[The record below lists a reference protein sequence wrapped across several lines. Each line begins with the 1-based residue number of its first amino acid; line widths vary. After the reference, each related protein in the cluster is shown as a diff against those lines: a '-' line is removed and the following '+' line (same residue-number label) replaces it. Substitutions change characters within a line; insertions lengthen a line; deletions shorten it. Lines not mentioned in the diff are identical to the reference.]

1 MNDRQIDEFYNSS
14 IHKKKTGPSRPPPF
28 SKRPILDWLS
38 GFFPSRKQWRFL
50 PQVLSKKER
59 YGILALTLAIGGLL
73 LYLPIGAFYDQTQ
86 PAPDF
91 GGSYTEGLLGKPQ
104 YINPLLVQTN
114 DTDRDLSHLIYS
126 GLLKY
131 DPQGKIVP
139 DLAESYEASGD
150 GLEYTFTLKEN
161 LQWHDGAPLTAN
173 DVVFTIKVLQNN
185 DYGSIQRINW
195 QGIDVEKVNE
205 RVLKLKLTTRYA
217 QFLNNATLGILP
229 KHLWENIKPAS
240 FPLSDLNLRPIGSGP
255 YRFKHLIKDRT
266 GQIESYELKAFEA
279 YVDGQPFINKIT
291 FKFYDSEDEL
301 VSAYNNNR
309 IEGIGFLSNERIKRI
324 KFSQRLSLRQIRL
337 PRYFAA
343 FFNPNESKILGDKNI
358 RLALNYGTDKQAMI
372 DQLLE
377 GRGLVVNSPILKEL
391 ILSDTPPKYGYDQA
405 FAKQILAN
413 GGWKDA
419 NGDGIREKDNE
430 LLTVKIKTS
439 NFPDLTR
446 TAEILKQQWESL
458 GFKVELQIE
467 TLAEIQQSI
476 KSRAYEVLVFGEVL
490 NLDPD
495 PYIFWHSSK
504 KKDGLNLA
512 LYDNKN
518 ADKLLEESRQTLNPV
533 ERGKKYEDFEKIL
546 LEDAPAVFLYSRYYI
561 YFPSKKIKGN
571 ALDILPTPSSRFDNA
586 HQWYIETKRIKKS
599 SS

>member
-14 IHKKKTGPSRPPPF
+14 INHKKIAPPSPLF
-28 SKRPILDWLS
+28 SKKPILNWIRGLL
-38 GFFPSRKQWRFL
+38 PSKKQLRFL
-50 PQVLSKKER
+50 PQVLSKRER
-59 YGILALTLAIGGLL
+59 YWILVLAVAIVGLL

-86 PAPDF
+86 SAPDF
-91 GGSYTEGLLGKPQ
+91 GGSYAEGLLGEPK

-131 DPQGKIVP
+131 DPRGNLQP
-139 DLAESYEASGD
+139 DLAESYEVSSN
-150 GLEYTFTLKEN
+150 GLEYTFILKRG
-161 LQWHDGAPLTAN
+161 LQWHDGAPLTVD
-173 DVVFTIKVLQNN
+173 DVIFTIKILQNN
-185 DYGSIQRINW
+185 DYSSIQRINW
-195 QGIDVEKVNE
+195 QGVDLEKMNE
-205 RVLKLKLTTRYA
+205 RTLKLKLVTTYA
-217 QFLNNATLGILP
+217 QFLSNATLGILP

-255 YRFKHLIKDRT
+255 YRFKRLIKNET
-266 GQIESYELKAFEA
+266 GQIKSYELEAFEA
-279 YVDGQPFINKIT
+279 YADGKPFIKKIT
-291 FKFYDSEDEL
+291 FKFYPSEEEL
-301 VSAYNNNR
+301 ISAYHNNQ
-309 IEGIGFLSNERIKRI
+309 IEGIGFLSHEKIGGI
-324 KFSQRLSLRQIRL
+324 KFSQRLSPRQIRL

-343 FFNPNESKILGDKNI
+343 FFNPNESKILGDKSI

-377 GRGLVVNSPILKEL
+377 GHGLAISSPILKEMTMPN
-391 ILSDTPPKYGYDQA
+391 TPPKYGFDQA
-405 FAKQILAN
+405 FAKQILTDSN
-413 GGWKDA
+413 WKDA
-419 NGDGIREKDNE
+419 NGDGVREKDNE
-430 LLTVKIKTS
+430 LLAVKIKTS
-439 NFPDLTR
+439 IFPDLAR

-476 KSRAYEVLVFGEVL
+476 KSRDYEVLVFGEVL

-518 ADKLLEESRQTLNPV
+518 ADKLLEESRQILNPI
-533 ERGKKYEDFEKIL
+533 EREKKYEDFEKII
-546 LEDAPAVFLYSRYYI
+546 LEDAPAVFLYSNFYLYL
-561 YFPSKKIKGN
+561 PSKKIKGN
-571 ALDILPTPSSRFDNA
+571 DLDILPTPSSRFDNA

-599 SS
+599 